1 MPQTDRDRAIALAGV
16 LQAADLV
23 RGIARRGQ
31 ANPEDVET
39 CLNSLIKID
48 AASSDDVY
56 DGVLRLRPGLQ
67 LLEQQLGNPRDMELT
82 RYAVTLLSLEPVSYT
97 HLPNPGRDNARL
109 RRFLS
114 PPAVRRYRPR

>member
-31 ANPEDVET
+31 ANPMDVET

-48 AASSDDVY
+48 AASSQGRARRRA
-56 DGVLRLRPGLQ
+56 GV
-67 LLEQQLGNPRDMELT
+67 
-82 RYAVTLLSLEPVSYT
+82 AVSRVTG
-97 HLPNPGRDNARL
+97 PGRSKASSAAPM
-109 RRFLS
+109 LS
-114 PPAVRRYRPR
+114 SEYSG